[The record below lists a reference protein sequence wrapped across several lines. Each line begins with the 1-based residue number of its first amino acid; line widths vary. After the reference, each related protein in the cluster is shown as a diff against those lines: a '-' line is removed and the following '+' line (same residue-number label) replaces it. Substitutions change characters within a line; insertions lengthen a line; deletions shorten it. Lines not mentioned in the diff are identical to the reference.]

1 MDGSRVWFT
10 VHGIRCTRVRGT
22 GMRYTVRTRYMILSV
37 QGTHTRYATRYRY
50 TVYRHVHGS
59 RYTAHRSRVCFTV
72 SVDGSQSVHGEPQQ
86 THVCMEIY
94 SPSSTPPRLQSN
106 IPHNGRCWLDGLVRQ
121 VMLRIP
127 SNQVRQ
133 PGPID
138 AACKSLPCTQANLNL

>member
-50 TVYRHVHGS
+50 TVYTVYRHVHDS

-94 SPSSTPPRLQSN
+94 SPSSTPPRLQVKHS
-106 IPHNGRCWLDGLVRQ
+106 PQWQMLVGW
-121 VMLRIP
+121 VGSP
-127 SNQVRQ
+127 SYVTNSIK
-133 PGPID
+133 PGK
-138 AACKSLPCTQANLNL
+138 AAWPN